1 MFVNGPNRNSA
12 LRRRLRRSII
22 STLSTL
28 ALFKQSVYC
37 SDDEQIEQNK
47 LVGGVL
53 KEIAQCTGS
62 SSQVYVD
69 PCIFS
74 NVVDLITNQ
83 DNDSKL
89 NSEGILAMND
99 VRKEIATAA
108 ETCVTPKLETDSIEI
123 LSEISVNK
131 CFGNI
136 ADAKEAMEESVKIS
150 ITKIL
155 GENKCWVDICKKGH
169 YIPSYKDNIHHL
181 FHEVSKCAEI
191 PFKDDS
197 CLTATFIRKIGSD
210 QTDTVVGQSIKKEEL
225 CESPLVLAER
235 IPNSLKDSISECEK
249 IDKKVDEHEIEELK
263 ITFGSI
269 LTAKDCWENAC
280 DRPHMNPI
288 GEDEKHE
295 MKKNVVEKLNMCA
308 DANLDVDSCLVT
320 NTFDMVFYQA
330 AAGLGGPQARH
341 LLEDKTG
348 APSGMAVKLPCTM
361 PEIDVT
367 SLQNVVLMAQQQC
380 LGEGSIVS
388 DEEVYEMTGAV
399 TKFFTD
405 NMCWDRMCRKGI
417 KDMFQPIREE
427 KDQMKSLLLDYV
439 LECSGVR
446 FDENSCMEKSIFHL
460 MLFDKGHNTKG
471 IMEMPEQSLGMN
483 GNVNHQSSHT
493 FMDHNE
499 NSNSQENNHEC
510 GAPHFLLEEIELVV
524 STASQT
530 CTKKGFPPTLD
541 EKQVALEKLERLL
554 NSKDCWTSICSD
566 QTIMMLVAKWMRE
579 CANIILPLPILDPVT
594 TALNPESYVDEQI
607 VSCMINHVMASPPS
621 MFGIEEYEKNS
632 VDQCFVPG
640 HTKIK
645 DICPSVLAPAVLK
658 QCLPENF
665 EGHDPNTE
673 PEYPKEGVIDENM
686 SYKYDRQSSLSY
698 DYGYDFDYGNE
709 FGYHHSFSYDYDKDK
724 TRPKDDV
731 DYEKKYSQYISQTC
745 HYLEKLSSEKG
756 KQCLLPL
763 CQVGKKDGEHKGS
776 TPSSRP
782 NLQPTIRPTPGDFQ
796 STKPTQKPSLVPT
809 ESGSSNNNVPTPVPT
824 LQETPSPTVTFTNAK
839 IQVKFKAEIKLN
851 MTDVVLVP
859 GPELEAVVEVLEKS
873 IEKSLSNQA
882 TVRILKIG
890 GLPLSRRVLR
900 SLQSA
905 DALSVEFEVTMEIE
919 SETTDGSDA
928 DVLSETIYITAT
940 NELQDAVSSGTLDD
954 TLKEE
959 AKSRGVTILE
969 NVTIN
974 KSSFSAQ
981 EKNVKITTKEDNGGS
996 GSTSL
1001 DTSILKVQWKTWF
1014 LIGLMTYNMF

>member
-1 MFVNGPNRNSA
+1 
-12 LRRRLRRSII
+12 
-22 STLSTL
+22 
-28 ALFKQSVYC
+28 
-37 SDDEQIEQNK
+37 
-47 LVGGVL
+47 
-53 KEIAQCTGS
+53 
-62 SSQVYVD
+62 
-69 PCIFS
+69 
-74 NVVDLITNQ
+74 
-83 DNDSKL
+83 
-89 NSEGILAMND
+89 
-99 VRKEIATAA
+99 
-108 ETCVTPKLETDSIEI
+108 
-123 LSEISVNK
+123 
-131 CFGNI
+131 
-136 ADAKEAMEESVKIS
+136 
-150 ITKIL
+150 
-155 GENKCWVDICKKGH
+155 
-169 YIPSYKDNIHHL
+169 
-181 FHEVSKCAEI
+181 
-191 PFKDDS
+191 
-197 CLTATFIRKIGSD
+197 
-210 QTDTVVGQSIKKEEL
+210 
-225 CESPLVLAER
+225 
-235 IPNSLKDSISECEK
+235 
-249 IDKKVDEHEIEELK
+249 
-263 ITFGSI
+263 
-269 LTAKDCWENAC
+269 
-280 DRPHMNPI
+280 
-288 GEDEKHE
+288 
-295 MKKNVVEKLNMCA
+295 
-308 DANLDVDSCLVT
+308 
-320 NTFDMVFYQA
+320 
-330 AAGLGGPQARH
+330 
-341 LLEDKTG
+341 
-348 APSGMAVKLPCTM
+348 
-361 PEIDVT
+361 
-367 SLQNVVLMAQQQC
+367 
-380 LGEGSIVS
+380 
-388 DEEVYEMTGAV
+388 MTGAV

-686 SYKYDRQSSLSY
+686 SYKYERQSSLSY